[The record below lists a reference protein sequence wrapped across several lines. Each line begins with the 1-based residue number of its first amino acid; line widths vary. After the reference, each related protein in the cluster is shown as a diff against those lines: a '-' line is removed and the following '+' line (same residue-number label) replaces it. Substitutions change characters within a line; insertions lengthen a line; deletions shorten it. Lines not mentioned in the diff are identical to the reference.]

1 MSNPPRTRIS
11 QMNEEQFEQRVR
23 DLEAEVNR
31 RIAQKGENERP
42 SSRPVTQ
49 RTTYLTR
56 TERRESQVSRT
67 CAVPTQPAQPSNNS
81 RSRLPVEGSRTSSQK
96 QCSHCEKC
104 RGRNYEPESSWG
116 ISFNNGQMHVG
127 GLRGWEGFNKRMK
140 ALKQG
145 TGAGTTTWIF
155 NNRSNCSRCDSG
167 SAREDCSECKRGNGG
182 PNRGNR
188 RNEGFAAAERA
199 FAEARKQFAQARARA
214 AEARAARPRG
224 QGQRQVI
231 VIGNS
236 GEQRGERE
244 RLSARPMILRNDREP
259 ESNRR
264 ATERDA
270 TSERRAAR

>member
-11 QMNEEQFEQRVR
+11 QMNEEQFEQQVR

-167 SAREDCSECKRGNGG
+167 SAREDCSECKRGNG
-182 PNRGNR
+182 
-188 RNEGFAAAERA
+188 
-199 FAEARKQFAQARARA
+199 ARARA

>member
-140 ALKQG
+140 ALKQVVLQGKIVLNVSEAMEVRIEEIVGMRDLQLLKEHLLKLGNSSLKLGRERRRQELLDPVDRGKGRLLLLG
-145 TGAGTTTWIF
+145 TQESKEE
-155 NNRSNCSRCDSG
+155 NVSG
-167 SAREDCSECKRGNGG
+167 SVL
-182 PNRGNR
+182 
-188 RNEGFAAAERA
+188 
-199 FAEARKQFAQARARA
+199 
-214 AEARAARPRG
+214 G
-224 QGQRQVI
+224 Q
-231 VIGNS
+231 
-236 GEQRGERE
+236 
-244 RLSARPMILRNDREP
+244 
-259 ESNRR
+259 
-264 ATERDA
+264 
-270 TSERRAAR
+270 